1 MVRHGNVQH
10 IANEAIEAEY
20 DYDQQDLYYDQE
32 YDDEEYYGDQKLKAS
47 NKNKQSMGYEEDL
60 DEDEEMKQAIQESKK
75 ASKKK
80 KKKNEPDQV
89 LVESITEQFGG
100 YFNQI

>member
-1 MVRHGNVQH
+1 MK
-10 IANEAIEAEY
+10 AAKK
-20 DYDQQDLYYDQE
+20 
-32 YDDEEYYGDQKLKAS
+32 QKGAGF
-47 NKNKQSMGYEEDL
+47 GYEEDL
-60 DEDEEMKQAIQESKK
+60 EDDDLNKALEESKK

-80 KKKNEPDQV
+80 KKKNNEPDSV